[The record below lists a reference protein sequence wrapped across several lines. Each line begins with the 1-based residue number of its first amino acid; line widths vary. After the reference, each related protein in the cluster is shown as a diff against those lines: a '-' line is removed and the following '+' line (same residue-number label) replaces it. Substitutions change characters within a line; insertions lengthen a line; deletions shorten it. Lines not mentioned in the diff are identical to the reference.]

1 MRPTTAWSSR
11 LLRHGPLA
19 SETHHIFSE
28 WRFEEDSDTNLRR
41 GTQGH
46 FGTRGWE
53 EVVRTSVGVRV
64 RDFKRIASLV
74 NLAKGRIAFE
84 DWRDC
89 LRLWLVATEE
99 PFGTFVRDWLFQERE
114 DGRDRVGAVDVRTFV
129 DAAWA
134 AAGKSSP
141 TDDGRVRAAR
151 DLMKMATDLRLLHPG
166 TTTRDMASPG
176 MGDDALI
183 FHVHMI
189 AEFEGSAARVVDS
202 PYWRSALMRPD
213 DVHAALLRLH
223 QFRKL
228 DYQVAGSLVQLSL
241 PYGDAM
247 ACAEAMAA

>member
-1 MRPTTAWSSR
+1 
-11 LLRHGPLA
+11 LA
-19 SETHHIFSE
+19 PETHQIFAN
-28 WRFEEDSDTNLRR
+28 WRFEDDADTNLRR

-64 RDFKRIASLV
+64 RDFARIAPLV
-74 NLAKGRIAFE
+74 RLAQGKVSFD

-99 PFGTFVRDWLFQERE
+99 PFGTFVRDWLFGERLE
-114 DGRDRVGAVDVRTFV
+114 GRGRVAAGDVRSFV

-134 AAGKSSP
+134 GAGKAPP

-151 DLMKMATDLRLLHPG
+151 DLIKTATDLGLLHPG
-166 TTTRDMASPG
+166 STTRDIASPG
-176 MGDDALI
+176 MGDVALV
-183 FHVHMI
+183 FHVHLV
-189 AEFEGSAARVVDS
+189 AQFEGSAARVVDS

-241 PYGDAM
+241 PYRDAT
-247 ACAEAMAA
+247 ACAEAMAT